1 MLFGAR
7 RYHHGRCHY
16 IGLETSRARNRLQ
29 LFLAAFLFST
39 GGAAIKACSLTS
51 WQIASFR
58 SGIAALCMAALLPE
72 ARRNWTWRTFAVGVA
87 YAITLIAFVA
97 ANKLTT
103 AANAI
108 FLQAT
113 APLYLLALGPLVLHE
128 EIRRA
133 DIAVFA
139 AIAAGILL
147 LLSGSRGSESGRG
160 IATGDMIAIFSGFSW
175 ALTITG
181 LRWLGKH
188 DPEGSAATSTVIA
201 GNLAA
206 FLACLPA
213 ALPLRAASPKDVLIV
228 IYLGVFQVALAY
240 VFLTRSIRHVPGFE
254 AATLLLVEPVFNPA
268 WTWLLQGEKPGARVL
283 AGGAVIVLAAFGGT
297 LWQARREVV
306 RQRWF
311 RS

>member
-1 MLFGAR
+1 MLFG
-7 RYHHGRCHY
+7 GTGCHY
-16 IGLETSRARNRLQ
+16 IELETSRARNRLQ

-72 ARRNWTWRTFAVGVA
+72 ARRKWTWRTFAVGIA
-87 YAITLIAFVA
+87 YAATLIAFVA

-103 AANAI
+103 SANAI

-113 APLYLLALGPLVLHE
+113 APLYLLVLGPLVLRE
-128 EIRRA
+128 KIRKA
-133 DIAVFA
+133 DLAVFT

-147 LLSGSRGSESGRG
+147 LLSGSRGAGTSYGVSAGDG
-160 IATGDMIAIFSGFSW
+160 IALFSGFSW
-175 ALTITG
+175 AWTITG

-201 GNLAA
+201 GNLIA
-206 FLACLPA
+206 FLVCLPM
-213 ALPLRAASPKDVLIV
+213 ALPVSAAAPKDEIVVL
-228 IYLGVFQVALAY
+228 YLGVFQVALAY
-240 VFLTRSIRHVPGFE
+240 VFLTRSIRRVPGFE

-268 WTWLLQGEKPGARVL
+268 WTWLLQGEKPAVRVL

-297 LWQARREVV
+297 LWQARRELIT
-306 RQRWF
+306 RELLTRG
-311 RS
+311 